1 MIGSDSIEYFILRY
15 VPNAISDMSVSLAI
29 IFIDPH
35 DLQNGICAMRV
46 TEFWHREVQLIDPDC
61 DVPVIE
67 ALLTEIRDR
76 LLSKSERLDM
86 IRQLDDSFSNL
97 VQVSD
102 RERCSLAFSL
112 ESVDDVSRE
121 LLSKVPTRSPHCS
134 SMLAPESDT
143 TVLMSTVVH
152 KGASR

>member
-1 MIGSDSIEYFILRY
+1 MAGTANIEYFILRY

-46 TEFWHREVQLIDPDC
+46 ADFWHREVQRIDQDC
-61 DVPVIE
+61 DLPVIE

-76 LLSKSERLDM
+76 LFSKSDRFDM
-86 IRQLDDSFSNL
+86 IRQLEDSFSNL

-102 RERCSLAFSL
+102 RGRCSPAFSL
-112 ESVDDVSRE
+112 ESVDDVACG
-121 LLSKVPTRSPHCS
+121 LLSKVPGRSRCCS
-134 SMLAPESDT
+134 SMVAPESDS

-152 KGASR
+152 KDASH